1 MDFTLVLVAFILL
14 LLVALAFLYSKL
26 VQLQSE
32 LAELSFSKSSQS
44 VKYGKLTEQWIPFT
58 KDFPYSPEQFRFIG
72 TPIDGLVF
80 ADDKI
85 VFCEFKAA
93 SSQLSLSLPRAGGAG
108 ARGGRGGPPPPPRR
122 GGGGGPPPPPPPP
135 PPGVS

>member
-93 SSQLSLSLPRAGGAG
+93 SSQLSDKQKRVKELVEAKAVDWLEYRIK
-108 ARGGRGGPPPPPRR
+108 
-122 GGGGGPPPPPPPP
+122 
-135 PPGVS
+135 

>member
-1 MDFTLVLVAFILL
+1 MDFT
-14 LLVALAFLYSKL
+14 
-26 VQLQSE
+26 QSE

-93 SSQLSLSLPRAGGAG
+93 SSQLSDKQKRVKELVEAKAVDWLEYRIK
-108 ARGGRGGPPPPPRR
+108 
-122 GGGGGPPPPPPPP
+122 
-135 PPGVS
+135 